1 MPGTMKYSDR
11 VLKAIKKDK
20 ESITEIARFLN
31 LHPSTVGRCIEFLK
45 TQHPIAERQEGLRK
59 YFKLPK
65 QPIPSSTLVGGDK
78 ADPWGHLGGR
88 K

>member
-1 MPGTMKYSDR
+1 MKNADR
-11 VLKAIKKDK
+11 VYKALQKDK
-20 ESITEIARFLN
+20 TTITEIARFLN
-31 LHPSTVGRCIEFLK
+31 LHPSTVGGCIDYLK

-65 QPIPSSTLVGGDK
+65 QKLPLSTGAG
-78 ADPWGHLGGR
+78 DPWGHLRIWGEN